1 MFYCFATLYVL
12 SNGCF
17 FLNIIYLFLNLFLE
31 GCGKMSDECQTSRV
45 SLTSLASMFGRISSF
60 RMNFPV
66 AVEMVKSPLFMLSF
80 HLITLP
86 FRYSD
91 VCLQK
96 TSECCRL
103 LQSMNHSSFKK
114 NNKNIYI
121 NIYTSRCVCHCSSTD
136 TLNNVKS
143 AKS

>member
-1 MFYCFATLYVL
+1 
-12 SNGCF
+12 
-17 FLNIIYLFLNLFLE
+17 
-31 GCGKMSDECQTSRV
+31 MSDECQTSRV

-96 TSECCRL
+96 RL
-103 LQSMNHSSFKK
+103 NAVDF
-114 NNKNIYI
+114 Y
-121 NIYTSRCVCHCSSTD
+121 R
-136 TLNNVKS
+136 
-143 AKS
+143 A